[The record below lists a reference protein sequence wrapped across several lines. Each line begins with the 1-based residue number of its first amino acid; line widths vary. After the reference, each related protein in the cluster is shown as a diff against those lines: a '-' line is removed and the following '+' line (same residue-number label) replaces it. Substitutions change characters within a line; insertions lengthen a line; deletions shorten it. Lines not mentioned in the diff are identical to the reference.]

1 MTELQ
6 PRSVKDE
13 NTVTGRTVIRLSPA
27 EWAMVEEVADYEGIT
42 WREWVER
49 VMTEN
54 IAEGLGKTRT
64 SLVRQKAE
72 ASYKALLDIQTQQV
86 SKQSGKG
93 NRVRDS
99 HPMLKG
105 FYALG
110 DEPFLIEMQSARIV
124 FSVSGGGYVFHAG
137 YRAREFG
144 GEPALF
150 IEDKHR
156 GGAHIILTEGKKS

>member
-1 MTELQ
+1 MNELQ
-6 PRSVKDE
+6 PRSIKDE

-27 EWAMVEEVADYEGIT
+27 EWAMVEEAADYEGIT

-49 VMTEN
+49 MMLEYG
-54 IAEGLGKTRT
+54 EEPEGKTRT
-64 SLVRQKAE
+64 AFVRQKAE
-72 ASYKALLDIQTQQV
+72 AAYKTLLDKQTQQA
-86 SKQSGKG
+86 SNKGGKTSRAG
-93 NRVRDS
+93 AS

-110 DEPFLIEMQSARIV
+110 DEPFLSELQAARIV
-124 FSVSGGGYVFHAG
+124 FSVNGGGYVFYAG
-137 YRAREFG
+137 YRAREYG

-156 GGAHIILTEGKKS
+156 GGAHIILTEGKEP